1 MPGKNGI
8 FKVNVS
14 LGPKKIIKVRAQS
27 LPARLV
33 VFIDPPRVG
42 QLGIPYWENQLA
54 HEALERAASSGNEVK
69 YSGDILIFQVV
80 PDVYTALRQTLHI
93 LHQNYGRTFSSGEK
107 KALESALS
115 HTQRLHNHLIG
126 LRKGNLDQLFYKVQ
140 ASALDIIM
148 QVGTN
153 PRDEFKR
160 EARDLAVVLGGVVD
174 SWMRAN
180 SPAKLW
186 QVAALRRRL
195 QSRLDNILRIEP
207 QIAARRQAL
216 KSLIDIMEFRHL
228 AASNFIEWLYLRLE
242 PTYFKKH
249 PLLEKKVSARLQFL
263 VSELDE
269 LKIEPFVFPDKN
281 LHEELK
287 RAAWYIERQ
296 QFGYARRV
304 LSVSRESLKLR
315 VVRTTLENFI
325 THITQLQFKPRRTL
339 LAPEI
344 AKIDKGFTVILD
356 RLRKIDESRFKKP
369 VCKSISAL
377 IKQARALFRKHMP
390 GPAVLLEA
398 SRRKLV
404 EAVQNPQL

>member
-54 HEALERAASSGNEVK
+54 HEALERAALLRNEVK

-93 LHQNYGRTFSSGEK
+93 LHQNYGRTFESGEK
-107 KALESALS
+107 QSLQTALE
-115 HTQRLHNHLIG
+115 HTQRLHDTLIG
-126 LRKGNLDQLFYKVQ
+126 LRKGNLDKLFSQVEK
-140 ASALDIIM
+140 SAEMVIRQMGL
-148 QVGTN
+148 Q
-153 PRDEFKR
+153 PRDELKR
-160 EARDLAVVLGGVVD
+160 EARDLAIILKQVLD
-174 SWMRAN
+174 SWQRVN
-180 SPAKLW
+180 PSAKIS
-186 QVAALRRRL
+186 QVDALRRRL
-195 QSRLDNILRIEP
+195 QERLDAILHIEP
-207 QIAARRQAL
+207 KVAARRQTL
-216 KSLIDIMEFRHL
+216 KSLIEIMEFRHL
-228 AASNFIEWLYLRLE
+228 AASDFIERLYPHLE
-242 PTYFKKH
+242 AAYFKKH
-249 PLLEKKVSARLQFL
+249 PLLEKKVSARLQYL
-263 VSELDE
+263 VSELDQ

-369 VCKSISAL
+369 VCESISTL
-377 IKQARALFRKHMP
+377 VKQARAVFRKHMP
-390 GPAVLLEA
+390 GPAVLLEP